1 MGYFHFLLQKKTE
14 IIPNFYNKKIIQM
27 NQSKNNYRTAFI
39 FLTSLFFLWGFITVL
54 VDSLIPRIRDLFTL
68 TYFQAG
74 LVQFAFFGAYFILS
88 IPAGF
93 LLSKIG
99 YKKGIVVGLITMAL
113 GCFLFYPAASF
124 REFNIFLLAYFILAG
139 GITVLQVAANP
150 YVAVLGSEAGAA
162 SRLNLSQAFNSLG
175 TSIAP
180 ILGASFLLS
189 DKVKSSDEISELT
202 ATAREAYL
210 VTEATAVQTPFMVI
224 TSFIILLALVFVFV
238 KLPKMLSSA
247 PKGGYNLLFRKQ
259 SLLLGALGIFIYVGA
274 EVAIGSYLVNYFYDM
289 GLTAV
294 VKQNETLA
302 SIASTLLGKDLEV
315 VSDYGILGAFVTF
328 YWSGAM
334 IGRFVGSY
342 LTKIIRPSRVLSY
355 FAIGAVIMI
364 LISSQTLGIVSM
376 VSILAVGLFNSIM
389 FPTIFSLSLEGLDN
403 LKPQASGIL
412 CTMIVGGAIIPPLY
426 GYMTDLYGFKM
437 ALILLI
443 GCYVYIV
450 WYGFRQ
456 GKESI
461 GV

>member
-1 MGYFHFLLQKKTE
+1 M
-14 IIPNFYNKKIIQM
+14 
-27 NQSKNNYRTAFI
+27 
-39 FLTSLFFLWGFITVL
+39 WGFITVL

-99 YKKGIVVGLITMAL
+99 YKRGIVVGLITMAI

-124 REFNIFLLAYFILAG
+124 REFNVFLLAYFVLAG

-150 YVAVLGSEAGAA
+150 YVAVLGSESGAA

-180 ILGASFLLS
+180 ILGASFILS
-189 DKVKSSDEISELT
+189 DRVRSSDEISEMT
-202 ATAREAYL
+202 NAAREAYL
-210 VTEATAVQTPFMVI
+210 ISEATAVQTPFMVI

-238 KLPKMLSSA
+238 KLPTMLSSA
-247 PKGGYNLLFRKQ
+247 PKGGYSALLQNK
-259 SLLLGALGIFIYVGA
+259 SLLLGAFGIFIYVGA

-294 VKQNETLA
+294 VKQNKVLA
-302 SIASTLLGKDLEV
+302 AIASTLLSQDLTT

-342 LTKIIRPSRVLSY
+342 LTTVIRPSVVLSY
-355 FAIGAVIMI
+355 FAAGAVLMI
-364 LISSQTLGIVSM
+364 IISSQTLGIVSM
-376 VSILAVGLFNSIM
+376 ISILAVGLFNSIM
-389 FPTIFSLSLEGLDN
+389 FPTIFSLSLQGLNN

-426 GYMTDLYGFKM
+426 GYMTDLFGFKM

-443 GCYVYIV
+443 ACYAYIIWFGYKLSKKV
-450 WYGFRQ
+450 I
-456 GKESI
+456 SSS
-461 GV
+461 

>member
-1 MGYFHFLLQKKTE
+1 
-14 IIPNFYNKKIIQM
+14 M
-27 NQSKNNYRTAFI
+27 NQSKNNYKTAFI

-99 YKKGIVVGLITMAL
+99 YKRGIVVGLITMAI

-124 REFNIFLLAYFILAG
+124 REFNVFLLAYFVLAG
-139 GITVLQVAANP
+139 GITILQVAANP
-150 YVAVLGSEAGAA
+150 YVAVLGSESGAA

-180 ILGASFLLS
+180 ILGASFILS
-189 DKVKSSDEISELT
+189 DRVRSSDEISEMT
-202 ATAREAYL
+202 NAAREAYL
-210 VTEATAVQTPFMVI
+210 ISEATAVQTPFMVI

-238 KLPKMLSSA
+238 KLPTMLSSG
-247 PKGGYNLLFRKQ
+247 PKEGYSALLQNK
-259 SLLLGALGIFIYVGA
+259 SLLLGAFGIFIYVGA

-289 GLTAV
+289 GLTAI
-294 VKQNETLA
+294 VKQNKVLA
-302 SIASTLLGKDLEV
+302 AIASTLLSQDLAT

-342 LTKIIRPSRVLSY
+342 LTTVIRPSVVLSY
-355 FAIGAVIMI
+355 FAAGAVLMI
-364 LISSQTLGIVSM
+364 IISSQTLGIVSM
-376 VSILAVGLFNSIM
+376 ISILAVGLFNSIM

-426 GYMTDLYGFKM
+426 GYMTDLFGFKM

-443 GCYVYIV
+443 ACYAYIIWFGYKLSKKV
-450 WYGFRQ
+450 I
-456 GKESI
+456 SSS
-461 GV
+461 